1 MGPPIS
7 NFIETSK
14 FVEYMNETNSIG
26 WYGICN
32 ELDNAKYELQNNG
45 IGIYEILK
53 YVFYKL
59 ISILSTFL
67 IALIPMLLLLLVTYY
82 AASRIVFPIFNW
94 AWNIIETILCVLSR
108 FGIPKIQLRL
118 PGFLRV
124 WPISKLDGLTIFP
137 GLFPFQFIINVFG
150 DVLKCNQ
157 IGSEQFNE
165 KFGTCEQRFA
175 ARTPNETN
183 CFGNYAT
190 DYTLWSEGRGND
202 DVLCSNYLDC
212 PNDLKNKMLNENN
225 ILVEFFAP
233 IITSGIDKGS
243 APRKY
248 LECCKVQKNCSDNME
263 KYASESIENYSTE
276 SDEYNI
282 DLSVLFDNNNPF
294 KPLNMY
300 EATKRYFSDEY
311 SWNVTTDESKQNC
324 NWYPRGGLLGRLGL
338 NYIDYIKH
346 YFHKIF
352 YYLKKIIAIL
362 IIIFIIIQVFNI
374 FSRIKHGKTIHDI
387 WCKGHPENCNYD
399 YDKSIKM
406 DPSLENQWIDE
417 IRKYLNIEDKFK
429 EQEDYFSHIWRD
441 NKEIINNHDSNFKGI
456 KKEDQNNL
464 FKVMKHYFIPDT
476 DNISGNNIQ
485 GNKILDSSLSNS
497 SSGSSLSQIQII
509 IACFIII
516 TTIIT
521 LGIVKVSNIKEK
533 NNKNK
538 KNN

>member
-45 IGIYEILK
+45 LNPLK
-53 YVFYKL
+53 IIMYIINKL
-59 ISILSTFL
+59 ISILGTFL
-67 IALIPMLLLLLVTYY
+67 IALIPVLLLLLVTYY

-94 AWNIIETILCVLSR
+94 VWNIMETILCVLSR
-108 FGIPKIQLRL
+108 FGIPPFRPKL
-118 PGFLRV
+118 PLIGRV
-124 WPISKLDGLTIFP
+124 TIFG
-137 GLFPFQFIINVFG
+137 GLYPFQFITNAFG

-175 ARTPNETN
+175 AITPNGTN
-183 CFGNYAT
+183 CYGNYAT
-190 DYTLWSEGRGND
+190 DYTLWSEGKGNN

-212 PNDLKNKMLNENN
+212 PNDVKNKMLNENN

-248 LECCKVQKNCSDNME
+248 LECCKVQNCSDNMK
-263 KYASESIENYSTE
+263 KYASESIKNYSTK
-276 SDEYNI
+276 SDEYNM
-282 DLSVLFDNNNPF
+282 DLSVLFDYGNPF

-338 NYIDYIKH
+338 NYIDYITH

-352 YYLKKIIAIL
+352 YYLKKIIALL
-362 IIIFIIIQVFNI
+362 IIIFIIVQVFNI

-387 WCKGHPENCNYD
+387 WCKGHDSCNSD
-399 YDKSIKM
+399 NSEKM
-406 DPSLENQWIDE
+406 DPNLENQWMDE
-417 IRKYLNIEDKFK
+417 IENYLNIEDKFK
-429 EQEDYFSHIWRD
+429 EQKEYFSKIWNE
-441 NKEIINNHDSNFKGI
+441 NKNSINEHNSNFKGI
-456 KKEDQNNL
+456 KKEDQKSF
-464 FKVMKHYFIPDT
+464 FKVMKHYFTPNT

-485 GNKILDSSLSNS
+485 GDKILDSSSSNVS

-533 NNKNK
+533 NDKNK